1 MKWFE
6 ENNDR
11 FWIGLLA
18 VAILLNLLA
27 VYNSDLGLDVHVKSA
42 YVETEDGYVLD
53 WGDTRQSDPNASD
66 PEQARIV
73 DSPPSITQPIVGLIF
88 LVLVFVSF
96 STMNNNIPIIGMI
109 LLHPTVIFSSGK
121 SYDELLIL
129 SIFGAGA
136 LLLNSAYTRP
146 DSSNVS
152 ISRKLI
158 AYSVMIGAILV
169 KLNSESW
176 AELFTIGFIIAA
188 IITYYI
194 PKFNL
199 NSQHM
204 LVGGFVIGIIT
215 IAMLGLAGYGTSK
228 IIFDEPT
235 RFLYSLPFAIL
246 NVVIIYTLFGMILW
260 PFMSSTWKKM
270 KGTDDDLACELSLI
284 IGGMGGL
291 ISAYVAVLWTYESIL
306 WNSEWPWHMIT
317 MGNNGRYITLL
328 AIPIWILINR
338 VNDQVDWKNKSVFIG
353 ILLILP
359 FSLLAGIH
367 GQTMWTDEA
376 ADSMNLEEG
385 EHFLFVSDATL
396 GMHWLYTFHEPLDA
410 EKNNITG
417 HWRSDDAS
425 WEVDLEQELSHVDW
439 LVLSPEI
446 DETPEGWNVVDTGT
460 ADYLNGG
467 GTWRVLV
474 RL

>member
-6 ENNDR
+6 ENNGR

-18 VAILLNLLA
+18 FAVLLNLLA

-53 WGDTRQSDPNASD
+53 WGDTRQSDPNASN
-66 PEQARIV
+66 PEQATIV

-146 DSSNVS
+146 ESSNVS
-152 ISRKLI
+152 MSRKLI

-188 IITYYI
+188 IITFYI

-199 NSQHM
+199 NPQHM
-204 LVGGFVIGIIT
+204 LMGGFLLGIIT

-228 IIFDEPT
+228 IIFSEPT

-246 NVVIIYTLFGMILW
+246 NVVIIYALFGMILW
-260 PFMSSTWKKM
+260 PFASSTWKKM
-270 KGTDDDLACELSLI
+270 KGIDDDLACELSLI

-306 WNSEWPWHMIT
+306 WNSEWPWHMVT
-317 MGNNGRYITLL
+317 MGNNGRYITML

-338 VNDQVDWKNKSVFIG
+338 VNERVDWKKKSVLIG
-353 ILLILP
+353 IILILP

-376 ADSMNLEEG
+376 ADSMDLEEG

-425 WEVDLEQELSHVDW
+425 WEVDLETELSHVDW

-446 DETPEGWNVVDTGT
+446 DETPEGWSVVDTGA

-467 GTWRVLV
+467 GTWRVLS

>member
-18 VAILLNLLA
+18 VAVLLNLLA

-42 YVETEDGYVLD
+42 YVETDDGYVLD
-53 WGDTRQSDPNASD
+53 WGDTRQSNPDASD
-66 PEQARIV
+66 PEQAAIV
-73 DSPPSITQPIVGLIF
+73 DSPPSIIPPIVGLI
-88 LVLVFVSF
+88 LLILVFLSL
-96 STMNNNIPIIGMI
+96 STIKNNIPIIGMI
-109 LLHPTVIFSSGK
+109 LLHPTLIFSSGK

-136 LLLNSAYTRP
+136 LLLNSAYTR
-146 DSSNVS
+146 SENSNVS
-152 ISRKLI
+152 IGTKLI
-158 AYSVMIGAILV
+158 GYSVMIAAILV

-176 AELFTIGFIIAA
+176 AELFIIGIIIAA
-188 IITYYI
+188 LITIYI
-194 PKFNL
+194 PKLNL
-199 NSQHM
+199 NPQHI
-204 LVGGFVIGIIT
+204 LVGGFLLGIIT
-215 IAMLGLAGYGTSK
+215 IVMLGLAGYGTSK

-235 RFLYSLPFAIL
+235 RFLYSLPFAVFD
-246 NVVIIYTLFGMILW
+246 VVIIYTLFGMILW
-260 PFMSSTWKKM
+260 PLVKSTWQKMGKKN
-270 KGTDDDLACELSLI
+270 DDLACELSLI
-284 IGGMGGL
+284 VGGMGGL
-291 ISAYVAVLWTYESIL
+291 ITAYVAVLWTYESIL

-317 MGNNGRYITLL
+317 MGNNGRYITIL

-338 VNDQVDWKNKSVFIG
+338 VNGEIDWKSKSVFIG

-367 GQTMWTDEA
+367 GQTMWTDKA
-376 ADSMNLEEG
+376 ADSMELEEG
-385 EHFLFVSDATL
+385 DHFLFVSDATL

-425 WEVDLEQELSHVDW
+425 WQVDLEDELRHVDW

-446 DETPEGWNVVDTGT
+446 DEIPDGWKVVDSGS

>member
-18 VAILLNLLA
+18 VAVLLNLLA

-66 PEQARIV
+66 PEQATIV

-136 LLLNSAYTRP
+136 LLLNSAYTQP

-204 LVGGFVIGIIT
+204 LIGGFLLGIIT
-215 IAMLGLAGYGTSK
+215 IAMLGLAGYGTST

-270 KGTDDDLACELSLI
+270 KGTDDHLACELSLI

-317 MGNNGRYITLL
+317 MGNNGRYITVL

-376 ADSMNLEEG
+376 ADSMDLEEG

-425 WEVDLEQELSHVDW
+425 WKADLEQELSHVDW

>member
-6 ENNDR
+6 ENNGR

-18 VAILLNLLA
+18 FAVLLNLLA

-53 WGDTRQSDPNASD
+53 WGDTRQSDPNASN
-66 PEQARIV
+66 PEQATIV

-146 DSSNVS
+146 ESSNVS
-152 ISRKLI
+152 MSRKLI

-188 IITYYI
+188 IITFYI

-199 NSQHM
+199 NPQHM
-204 LVGGFVIGIIT
+204 LMGGFLLGIIT

-228 IIFDEPT
+228 IIFSEPT

-246 NVVIIYTLFGMILW
+246 NVVIIYALFGMILW
-260 PFMSSTWKKM
+260 PFASSTWKKM
-270 KGTDDDLACELSLI
+270 KGIDDDLACELSLI

-306 WNSEWPWHMIT
+306 WNSEWPWHMVT
-317 MGNNGRYITLL
+317 MGNNGRYITML

-338 VNDQVDWKNKSVFIG
+338 VNERVDWKKKSVLIG
-353 ILLILP
+353 IILILP

-376 ADSMNLEEG
+376 ADSMDLEEG

-425 WEVDLEQELSHVDW
+425 WEVDLETELSHIDW

-446 DETPEGWNVVDTGT
+446 DETPEGWGVVDTGA

-467 GTWRVLV
+467 GTWRVLS

>member
-18 VAILLNLLA
+18 VAVLLNLLA

-42 YVETEDGYVLD
+42 YVETDDGYVLD
-53 WGDTRQSDPNASD
+53 WGDTRQSNPDASD
-66 PEQARIV
+66 PEQATIV
-73 DSPPSITQPIVGLIF
+73 DSPPSIIPPIVGLI
-88 LVLVFVSF
+88 LLILVFVSF
-96 STMNNNIPIIGMI
+96 STINNNIPIIGMI
-109 LLHPTVIFSSGK
+109 LLHPTLVFSSGK

-129 SIFGAGA
+129 SIFGTGT
-136 LLLNSAYTRP
+136 LLLNSAYARSEISP
-146 DSSNVS
+146 VS
-152 ISRKLI
+152 MNAKLV
-158 AYSVMIGAILV
+158 AYSVMITAILI

-176 AELFTIGFIIAA
+176 IELFIIGIIISA
-188 IITYYI
+188 IITFFV
-194 PKFNL
+194 PKLNL
-199 NSQHM
+199 NSQYM
-204 LVGGFVIGIIT
+204 LVGGFLLGIIT
-215 IAMLGLAGYGTSK
+215 IVMLGLAGYGTSK

-235 RFLYSLPFAIL
+235 RFMYSLPFSVL
-246 NVVIIYTLFGMILW
+246 NVVFIYTLFGMILW
-260 PFMSSTWKKM
+260 PFASSTWRKM
-270 KGTDDDLACELSLI
+270 GEIDDDLACELSLI
-284 IGGMGGL
+284 VGGMGGL
-291 ISAYVAVLWTYESIL
+291 ITAYVAVLWTYESIL

-317 MGNNGRYITLL
+317 MGNNGRYITIL

-338 VNDQVDWKNKSVFIG
+338 VNGEVDWKDKGVFIG
-353 ILLILP
+353 ICLILP

-376 ADSMNLEEG
+376 ADSMELDEG
-385 EHFLFVSDATL
+385 AHFLFVSDATL

-425 WEVDLEQELSHVDW
+425 WEGDLEDELRHIDW

-446 DETPEGWNVVDTGT
+446 DETPDGWKVIDSGT

>member
-18 VAILLNLLA
+18 FAVLLNLLA

-42 YVETEDGYVLD
+42 YVETDDGYVLD
-53 WGDTRQSDPNASD
+53 WGDTRQSDPEASN
-66 PEQARIV
+66 PEQATIV
-73 DSPPSITQPIVGLIF
+73 DSPPPITPPIVGLIL

-96 STMNNNIPIIGMI
+96 STIKNNIPIIGII
-109 LLHPTVIFSSGK
+109 LLHPTLIFSSGK

-136 LLLNSAYTRP
+136 LLLNSAYARSE
-146 DSSNVS
+146 SSNVS
-152 ISRKLI
+152 MSTKLI
-158 AYSVMIGAILV
+158 AYSVMIAAILV

-176 AELFTIGFIIAA
+176 AELFMIGIIIAA
-188 IITYYI
+188 IITFYI
-194 PKFNL
+194 PKLNL

-204 LVGGFVIGIIT
+204 LNGGFLLGIIT
-215 IAMLGLAGYGTSK
+215 IVMLGLAGYGTSK

-246 NVVIIYTLFGMILW
+246 NVVIIYTFFGMILW
-260 PFMSSTWKKM
+260 PFVSSTWRKM
-270 KGTDDDLACELSLI
+270 GDIDDDLACELSLI

-291 ISAYVAVLWTYESIL
+291 ITAYVAVLWTYESIL

-317 MGNNGRYITLL
+317 MGNNGRYITIL

-338 VNDQVDWKNKSVFIG
+338 VNIGIDWSDKSVFIG

-376 ADSMNLEEG
+376 ADSMELEEG
-385 EHFLFVSDATL
+385 DHFLFVSDATL

-425 WEVDLEQELSHVDW
+425 WEVDLEDELSHIDW

-446 DETPEGWNVVDTGT
+446 NETPEGWSVVDSGT

>member
-18 VAILLNLLA
+18 VAVLLNLLA

-66 PEQARIV
+66 PEQATIV

-88 LVLVFVSF
+88 LVLVFLSF

-136 LLLNSAYTRP
+136 LLLNSAYTQP
-146 DSSNVS
+146 DSSDVS

-204 LVGGFVIGIIT
+204 LMGGFLLGIIT
-215 IAMLGLAGYGTSK
+215 IVMFGLAGYGTSK

-260 PFMSSTWKKM
+260 PFMSSTWKNM

-317 MGNNGRYITLL
+317 MGNNGRYITVL

-446 DETPEGWNVVDTGT
+446 DETPEGWDVVDTGT

>member
-1 MKWFE
+1 
-6 ENNDR
+6 
-11 FWIGLLA
+11 
-18 VAILLNLLA
+18 
-27 VYNSDLGLDVHVKSA
+27 
-42 YVETEDGYVLD
+42 
-53 WGDTRQSDPNASD
+53 
-66 PEQARIV
+66 
-73 DSPPSITQPIVGLIF
+73 
-88 LVLVFVSF
+88 
-96 STMNNNIPIIGMI
+96 
-109 LLHPTVIFSSGK
+109 
-121 SYDELLIL
+121 
-129 SIFGAGA
+129 
-136 LLLNSAYTRP
+136 
-146 DSSNVS
+146 
-152 ISRKLI
+152 
-158 AYSVMIGAILV
+158 
-169 KLNSESW
+169 
-176 AELFTIGFIIAA
+176 
-188 IITYYI
+188 
-194 PKFNL
+194 
-199 NSQHM
+199 
-204 LVGGFVIGIIT
+204 
-215 IAMLGLAGYGTSK
+215 
-228 IIFDEPT
+228 
-235 RFLYSLPFAIL
+235 
-246 NVVIIYTLFGMILW
+246 
-260 PFMSSTWKKM
+260 M

-317 MGNNGRYITLL
+317 MGNNGRYITVL

-425 WEVDLEQELSHVDW
+425 WKVDLEQELSHVDW

>member
-18 VAILLNLLA
+18 VAVLLNLLA

-42 YVETEDGYVLD
+42 YVQTEDGYVLD

-66 PEQARIV
+66 PEQATIV

-136 LLLNSAYTRP
+136 LLLNSAYTQP
-146 DSSNVS
+146 DSSDVS

-204 LVGGFVIGIIT
+204 LMGGFLLGIIT

-260 PFMSSTWKKM
+260 PFLSSTWKKM
-270 KGTDDDLACELSLI
+270 KRINDDLACELSLI

-317 MGNNGRYITLL
+317 MGNNGRYITVL

-425 WEVDLEQELSHVDW
+425 WKVDLEQELSHVDW

-446 DETPEGWNVVDTGT
+446 DETPEGWNIVDTGT

>member
-18 VAILLNLLA
+18 VAVLLNLLA

-53 WGDTRQSDPNASD
+53 WGDIRQSDPNASD
-66 PEQARIV
+66 PEQATIV

-88 LVLVFVSF
+88 LVLVFLSF

-136 LLLNSAYTRP
+136 LLLNSAYTQP
-146 DSSNVS
+146 DSSDVS

-204 LVGGFVIGIIT
+204 LMGGFLLGIIT
-215 IAMLGLAGYGTSK
+215 IVMLGLAGYGTSK

-260 PFMSSTWKKM
+260 PFMSSTWKNM

-317 MGNNGRYITLL
+317 MGNNGRYITVL

>member
-66 PEQARIV
+66 PEQATIV
-73 DSPPSITQPIVGLIF
+73 DSPPSITQPIVALIF

-136 LLLNSAYTRP
+136 LLLNSAYTQP
-146 DSSNVS
+146 DSSDVS

-204 LVGGFVIGIIT
+204 LMGGFLLGIIT
-215 IAMLGLAGYGTSK
+215 IGILGLAGYGTST

-317 MGNNGRYITLL
+317 MGNNGRYITVL

-338 VNDQVDWKNKSVFIG
+338 VNVQVDWKNKSVFIG

-425 WEVDLEQELSHVDW
+425 WEVDLERELSHVDW

>member
-66 PEQARIV
+66 PEQATIV

-136 LLLNSAYTRP
+136 LLLNSAYTQP
-146 DSSNVS
+146 DSSDVS

-228 IIFDEPT
+228 IIYDEPT

>member
-18 VAILLNLLA
+18 VAVLLNLLA
-27 VYNSDLGLDVHVKSA
+27 VYNSALGLDVHVKSA

-53 WGDTRQSDPNASD
+53 WGDTRQSNPDASD
-66 PEQARIV
+66 PEQATIV
-73 DSPPSITQPIVGLIF
+73 DSPPSIIPPIVGLI
-88 LVLVFVSF
+88 LLILVFLSL
-96 STMNNNIPIIGMI
+96 STIKNNIPIIGMI
-109 LLHPTVIFSSGK
+109 LLHPTIIFSSGK

-136 LLLNSAYTRP
+136 LLLNSAYTR
-146 DSSNVS
+146 SENSNVS
-152 ISRKLI
+152 IGTKLI
-158 AYSVMIGAILV
+158 AYSVMIAAILV
-169 KLNSESW
+169 KLNSDSW
-176 AELFTIGFIIAA
+176 AELFIIGIIISA
-188 IITYYI
+188 IITFYI
-194 PKFNL
+194 PKLNL

-204 LVGGFVIGIIT
+204 LVGGFLLGIIT
-215 IAMLGLAGYGTSK
+215 IVMLGLAGYGTSK

-235 RFLYSLPFAIL
+235 RFLYSLPFAVL
-246 NVVIIYTLFGMILW
+246 DLVIIYTLFGMILW
-260 PFMSSTWKKM
+260 PFVKSTWQKM
-270 KGTDDDLACELSLI
+270 GEMSDDLACELSLI
-284 IGGMGGL
+284 VGGMGGL
-291 ISAYVAVLWTYESIL
+291 ITAYVAVLWTYESIL

-317 MGNNGRYITLL
+317 MGNNGRYITIL

-338 VNDQVDWKNKSVFIG
+338 VNGGIDWKDKSVFIG

-376 ADSMNLEEG
+376 ADSMELEEG
-385 EHFLFVSDATL
+385 DHFLFVSDATL

-425 WEVDLEQELSHVDW
+425 WKGDLEDKLRHVDW

-446 DETPEGWNVVDTGT
+446 DETPDGWKVVDSGT